1 MNKIFIVLLVFILAG
16 CGRGD
21 IDLICQSGQ
30 SKVFVGQHQIIYENA
45 FVSIS
50 AEIVEE
56 NDSIIVA
63 RYGKRQTYTYRK
75 KDGAVFQSIIG
86 NSGTD
91 HGGGNLRC
99 RRR

>member
-1 MNKIFIVLLVFILAG
+1 MNKIFIVMLVVILTG

-45 FVSIS
+45 FTSYA

-56 NDSIIVA
+56 NDSIIVG
-63 RYGKRQTYTYRK
+63 RRGERITLTYRK
-75 KDGAVFQSIIG
+75 KDGAVFQSVIG
-86 NSGTD
+86 NSGRD
-91 HGGGNLRC
+91 YGAGNLRC

>member
-1 MNKIFIVLLVFILAG
+1 MLVVILAG

-21 IDLICQSGQ
+21 IDLICQFGQ
-30 SKVFVGQHQIIYENA
+30 SKVFVGQHQIIYENI
-45 FVSIS
+45 FISIP

-63 RYGKRQTYTYRK
+63 RYGDRQTYTYRK

-86 NSGTD
+86 DSGMD
-91 HGGGNLRC
+91 HGAGNLFC
-99 RRR
+99 ERR

>member
-1 MNKIFIVLLVFILAG
+1 MNKIFIVMLVVILAG

-21 IDLICQSGQ
+21 IHLICQSGE

-45 FVSIS
+45 FVSYA

-56 NDSIIVA
+56 NDSIIVGH
-63 RYGKRQTYTYRK
+63 RGERITLMYRK
-75 KDGAVFQSIIG
+75 KDGAVFHSVIG
-86 NSGTD
+86 DSGRD
-91 HGGGNLRC
+91 HGAGNLRC